1 MRNGTSEVA
10 ITAVNGSS
18 KGFRVVTTERVAP
31 DFCWHPD
38 NDRIMISKAGKL
50 FFYEFKSKQVL
61 LLPGQP
67 MDQTNQA
74 GVWSVDGRRIAF
86 SGVPQAKPI
95 PWRPSDD

>member
-1 MRNGTSEVA
+1 VA

-18 KGFRVVTTERVAP
+18 KGFRVVTTERVVS

-61 LLPGQP
+61 LPGQP
-67 MDQTNQA
+67 MDQTNQV
-74 GVWSVDGRRIAF
+74 GVWSADGRRIAF